1 MKRIGRIEKELKL
14 HRLLTIFFFVESGAG
29 KTVTTKIVLNY
40 FAMLSKRI
48 HEEESRNRRESNYSP
63 ACSPMKNNSGR
74 RLLSPMT
81 RSDELPDNDEDQI
94 CIEQQVLQ
102 SNPILEAFGNARTL
116 RNDNSS
122 RFGKYIDIQFTSRG
136 KLSGAKIE
144 TYLLEKVRLIHPGKG
159 ERNYHV
165 FYQFLAS
172 ATKEERREYM
182 IQNMG
187 CQDFRLLSQ
196 TDTYGRRDGVKD
208 GDMHQDMLDA
218 MVSRSG
224 GP

>member
-1 MKRIGRIEKELKL
+1 M
-14 HRLLTIFFFVESGAG
+14 
-29 KTVTTKIVLNY
+29 
-40 FAMLSKRI
+40 
-48 HEEESRNRRESNYSP
+48 
-63 ACSPMKNNSGR
+63 
-74 RLLSPMT
+74 MT
-81 RSDELPDNDEDQI
+81 SCPPDNDEDQI

-122 RFGKYIDIQFTSRG
+122 RFGKYIDIQFTSQG

-172 ATKEERREYM
+172 ATNEERREYM

-187 CQDFRLLSQ
+187 LQDFRLLSQ
-196 TDTYGRRDGVKD
+196 TETYGRRDGVKD
-208 GDMHQDMLDA
+208 GAMHHEMLDA
-218 MVSRSG
+218 MVSSKNFADISTFRDYFFGIHAENTYFSILFTLSDHHWIRRANY
-224 GP
+224 PIHHATYCSYPPCRKHDVYSHITWS